1 MVVSWLD
8 NAIIAFASIV
18 TGTLSWW
25 AAKYAQ
31 RRQAERDSGDLEVE
45 RTKTD
50 NQHTQIVLE
59 GYSQIVDDLR
69 EEIRRLNDKIVDLR
83 KEQEECERRND
94 ALESV
99 VLDLQ
104 RRLANLEVEKSDE

>member
-1 MVVSWLD
+1 MSWLD
-8 NAIIAFASIV
+8 NLIIVGASVV
-18 TGTLSWW
+18 TGLLSWW
-25 AAKYAQ
+25 AARYAQ
-31 RRQAERDSGDLEVE
+31 NRQAIRDTGDLEVE
-45 RTKTD
+45 RTRTD
-50 NQHTQIVLE
+50 NEHTQIVLG

-69 EEIRRLNDKIVDLR
+69 EEIRRLNDKISDLR

-104 RRLANLEVEKSDE
+104 RRLANLEVEKFDE